1 LIEAYD
7 SGSNEPV
14 IEAKILAQQ
23 DAGSKAYE
31 CGTIRDNGASYGQGP
46 DLLVLRLVREFT
58 DGSLDFREILDCRLA
73 GASFLFEVN
82 VPKAS
87 VKVQLAI
94 MQAVV
99 LCTSRALEHWHVM
112 FATVHPTLGM
122 VCAKQLSYTL
132 N

>member
-1 LIEAYD
+1 LIEAYY

-31 CGTIRDNGASYGQGP
+31 SRTIRDNGASYGQDPG
-46 DLLVLRLVREFT
+46 LLVLRLVREFT

-73 GASFLFEVN
+73 GASFLFEVY

-94 MQAVV
+94 MQADV
-99 LCTSRALEHWHVM
+99 LCTS
-112 FATVHPTLGM
+112 
-122 VCAKQLSYTL
+122 
-132 N
+132 